1 MAFWNNIK
9 WPYQTMQQLNLDWLL
24 TELKRIAGFMPE
36 DGNVGD
42 VLMKKSEGASWE
54 PPEAIDLNINNLPQD
69 TEMTDTDKLVFYD
82 VSAEAN
88 RKIAAPDMLNSMMSN
103 AFPLMDGTASAGTS
117 KKPARYDHRHPT
129 DTSRQAALSS
139 AQLAAA
145 NSGITAAKVALYDAI
160 GTRTT
165 LDSVNTSGQLHV
177 IGTGATNT
185 VQLDESIDDFTTIDI
200 ILFIGSVAWN
210 NRTELTIGVYG
221 QNVGATVYPIAS
233 TSGVGWICLEISA
246 TGLLTF
252 VSSSASDVY
261 LGRIYGNRRPVAAPT
276 P

>member
-160 GTRTT
+160 GTRTL
-165 LDSVNTSGQLHV
+165 LDSVNTSEQLHV
-177 IGTGATNT
+177 IGTGATDNT
-185 VQLDESIDDFTTIDI
+185 VQLDEPIDDFTTID
-200 ILFIGSVAWN
+200 LVMYVNNVATY
-210 NRTELTIGVYG
+210 NRTEITIGVYG
-221 QNVGATVYPIAS
+221 QSLTGVYPIAS
-233 TSGVGWICLEISA
+233 TSGVHWLRLEISA
-246 TGLLTF
+246 SGLLTF
-252 VSSSASDVY
+252 ISSSANHVY
-261 LGRIYGNRRPVAAPT
+261 LQHVYGNRRPVAAPT

>member
-139 AQLAAA
+139 AQLAAC
-145 NSGITAAKVALYDAI
+145 NSGITAAKVGLYDNI
-160 GTRTT
+160 GSRTV
-165 LDSVNTSGQLHV
+165 LDTANTNNQQV

-185 VQLDESIDDFTTIDI
+185 IQLDETIEDFSTLEIVMFVDSISSANRCEITLGVFGNTI
-200 ILFIGSVAWN
+200 SA
-210 NRTELTIGVYG
+210 
-221 QNVGATVYPIAS
+221 VYPIAS
-233 TSGVGWICLEISA
+233 TSGVGWLRLEISS
-246 TGLLTF
+246 TGLVTF
-252 VSSSASDVY
+252 VQSSATAIY
-261 LGRIYGNRRPVAAPT
+261 INHILGQRRPIAPPT

>member
-103 AFPLMDGTASAGTS
+103 AFPLMDGTASAGVS

-129 DTSRQAALSS
+129 DTSRQAALST

-165 LDSVNTSGQLHV
+165 LDSANTSNQHV

-185 VQLDESIDDFTTIDI
+185 VQLDEAIDDFTTIDM
-200 ILFIGSVAWN
+200 ILYIGSVSGS

-221 QNVGATVYPIAS
+221 PTVISSVYPVAS
-233 TSGVGWICLEISA
+233 TSGVGWIRIEISA

-252 VSSSASDVY
+252 VSSSATDVY
-261 LGRIYGNRRPVAAPT
+261 LNRVFGNRRPIAAPT

>member
-160 GTRTT
+160 GSRTI
-165 LDSVNTSGQLHV
+165 LDSTNTSGQLHV

-185 VQLDESIDDFTTIDI
+185 VQLDEPIDDFTTIDL
-200 ILFIGSVAWN
+200 ILFIDNVAWN
-210 NRTELTIGVYG
+210 SRTEITIGVYS
-221 QNVGATVYPIAS
+221 QTVGATVYPIAS
-233 TSGVGWICLEISA
+233 ISGVGWICIEIGA

-252 VSSSASDVY
+252 VQSSASDVY
-261 LGRIYGNRRPVAAPT
+261 LNRIYGNRRAVAAP
-276 P
+276 

>member
-129 DTSRQAALSS
+129 DTSRQAALST
-139 AQLAAA
+139 AQLAAC
-145 NSGITAAKVALYDAI
+145 NSGITAAKVDKLDAI
-160 GTRTT
+160 Y
-165 LDSVNTSGQLHV
+165 DYQ
-177 IGTGATNT
+177 TG
-185 VQLDESIDDFTTIDI
+185 VQTIDGWTVVDYASGYREAYI
-200 ILFIGSVAWN
+200 STEIANQAKAGSYGNFNYCSLTITFPTGLFNSVLGSVANIRWG
-210 NRTELTIGVYG
+210 TGISWG
-221 QNVGATVYPIAS
+221 TVNQ
-233 TSGVGWICLEISA
+233 L
-246 TGLLTF
+246 
-252 VSSSASDVY
+252 VSSYAVLLAFGNQDNVA
-261 LGRIYGNRRPVAAPT
+261 LGYTLRVFGYRSV
-276 P
+276 

>member
-1 MAFWNNIK
+1 
-9 WPYQTMQQLNLDWLL
+9 MQQLNLDWLL

-103 AFPLMDGTASAGTS
+103 AFPLMDGTAAAGTS

-145 NSGITAAKVALYDAI
+145 NSGITAAKVDKLDAI
-160 GTRTT
+160 YDYQTGVQTT
-165 LDSVNTSGQLHV
+165 VDGWTVVDYASGYREAYISTSILDQAKSGV
-177 IGTGATNT
+177 
-185 VQLDESIDDFTTIDI
+185 
-200 ILFIGSVAWN
+200 WN
-210 NRTELTIGVYG
+210 NINYC
-221 QNVGATVYPIAS
+221 QPI
-233 TSGVGWICLEISA
+233 ISFP
-246 TGLLTF
+246 TGLFASVLGAVANARWGRGLSWGTVNQLTSTDAYLLVF
-252 VSSSASDVY
+252 GNNEDVALEY
-261 LGRIYGNRRPVAAPT
+261 TLRVFGIRSV
-276 P
+276 